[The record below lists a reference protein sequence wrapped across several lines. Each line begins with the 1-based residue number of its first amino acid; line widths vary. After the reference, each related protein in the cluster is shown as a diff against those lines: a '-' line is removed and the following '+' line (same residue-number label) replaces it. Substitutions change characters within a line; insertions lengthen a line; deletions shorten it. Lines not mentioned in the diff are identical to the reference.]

1 MQSEPEQRIV
11 RARRS
16 FKGTAWE
23 SIQHPEDRAA
33 LDALKRVPLLD
44 QVISFVIK
52 YGWERALY
60 LQNISSS
67 IKVSARQAP
76 RVWYLFNEANRILG
90 IDEPPDIYIKQDPEL
105 NAYTYG
111 TDKVFIMLHSSL
123 VDGFNDDE
131 VLATIGH
138 ELGHVLSGHCLYTT
152 MAQLITPIIGM
163 GLRNFPGGM
172 MVGAAIQMA
181 LFRWLRASELTGD
194 RFGLITC
201 QDTETM
207 VRVLMKFAGGATDE
221 QRDVMEF
228 IAQAQAYKDTDETVL
243 DNIFKLLQT
252 TYRAHPLTAI
262 RAQEIMTWAQSKTF
276 MNMMA
281 E

>member
-1 MQSEPEQRIV
+1 MEPEPDQRIV

-33 LDALKRVPLLD
+33 LDALKRVPMLD

-52 YGWERALY
+52 YGWERAFY

-67 IKVSARQAP
+67 LKVSGRQAP
-76 RVWYLFNEANRILG
+76 RVWYLFNETCRILG
-90 IDEPPDIYIKQDPEL
+90 VENPPDIYITQHPVL

-111 TDKVFIMLHSSL
+111 TDKIFIMLHSSL
-123 VDGFNDDE
+123 VDGANDDE
-131 VLATIGH
+131 LLAAIGH
-138 ELGHVLSGHCLYTT
+138 EMGHVLSGHCLYTT
-152 MAQLITPIIGM
+152 MAAILTPLIKM
-163 GLRNFPGGM
+163 GLRTFPGGM
-172 MVGAAIQMA
+172 MVASAVEMA

-194 RFGLITC
+194 RFGLLTC
-201 QDTETM
+201 QDTNTM
-207 VRVLMKFAGGATDE
+207 VQLMMKFAGGATNE

-228 IAQAQAYKDTDETVL
+228 IAQAQSYKDADESVL
-243 DNIFKLLQT
+243 DNIFKLMQT
-252 TYRAHPLTAI
+252 TYRTHPLTVI
-262 RAQEIMTWAQSKTF
+262 RAQEVMTWSQSRIYQ
-276 MNMMA
+276 NMMA

>member
-1 MQSEPEQRIV
+1 MQPEQRVV

-33 LDALKRVPLLD
+33 LEALKKIPMLD
-44 QVISFVIK
+44 QAISFIIK

-60 LQNISSS
+60 LENISSS
-67 IKVSARQAP
+67 VKVSARQAP

-90 IDEPPDIYIKQDPEL
+90 VDNPPDIYIKQDPML

-111 TDKVFIMLHSSL
+111 TDKIFIMLHSST
-123 VDGFNDDE
+123 VDGMNDDE
-131 VLATIGH
+131 LLAVIGH

-152 MAQLITPIIGM
+152 MAVLITPIINM
-163 GLRNFPGGM
+163 GLRNFPGGSLVAM
-172 MVGAAIQMA
+172 ALQMA

-194 RFGLITC
+194 RFGLLTC
-201 QDTETM
+201 QEPQTM
-207 VRVLMKFAGGATDE
+207 VRLMMKFAGGATDE
-221 QRDVMEF
+221 ERDIMEF
-228 IAQAQAYKDTDETVL
+228 IAQAQAYKDTDETIL
-243 DNIFKLLQT
+243 DNVFKLMQT
-252 TYRAHPLTAI
+252 TYRTHPLTAI
-262 RAQEIMTWAQSKTF
+262 RAQEIMTWAQSRTYL
-276 MNMMA
+276 NMMS